1 LLLEVVL
8 GAAIEDLEAVVV
20 QVAYLLDM
28 QALHLVLLTL

>member
-20 QVAYLLDM
+20 QVDYLLGM
-28 QALHLVLLTL
+28 QVLHLVLLTL